1 MKASFAAIFRRGG
14 SKAELFGTSAA
25 AGGVGGGGKAAS
37 SPSGGGGA
45 PPLSPQEPVAADA
58 LLVSRKL
65 DELCAAWS
73 QPRGG

>member
-14 SKAELFGTSAA
+14 SKAELFGTTAAA
-25 AGGVGGGGKAAS
+25 AGGGGGGPAAS
-37 SPSGGGGA
+37 AAA
-45 PPLSPQEPVAADA
+45 PVPLQQEPVAADA

>member
-14 SKAELFGTSAA
+14 SKAELFGTSTAA
-25 AGGVGGGGKAAS
+25 AGGAGGAGGGGKGGA
-37 SPSGGGGA
+37 SPSSA
-45 PPLSPQEPVAADA
+45 PQQEPVAADA

>member
-25 AGGVGGGGKAAS
+25 GGGGGGGKASSS
-37 SPSGGGGA
+37 SPSSA
-45 PPLSPQEPVAADA
+45 APQEPVAADA

>member
-25 AGGVGGGGKAAS
+25 GGGGAGGGGGKAS
-37 SPSGGGGA
+37 SSSSA
-45 PPLSPQEPVAADA
+45 APQEPVAADA